1 MSNHPVEA
9 LLRPPV
15 ELWST
20 ATALSA
26 GILAWMAPWA
36 LMMPPG
42 VAQIAGC
49 FFILFGLWRARQGW
63 RVLRYQRQLR
73 HLPDYQLEAA
83 HIPLSRHKLFL
94 GKGFRWTGQHTQRL
108 RDTMKPGLR
117 HYVEPGPLYRW
128 ARRAEIAWESVPILS
143 RIASVLRQR
152 SRWNP
157 LAPLPAT
164 GGNPALHAVEPR
176 QQPVWMDL
184 GERVGHTLVLGTTRV
199 GKTRLAELLIAQDIR
214 RGDVVIVF
222 DPKGDAD
229 LLRRM
234 YAEARRAGRLEE
246 FHLFHLGFPEISAR
260 YNAIGNFSRI
270 TEVATRIANQ
280 LPNAGNSAAFK
291 EFAWRFVNIIARAL
305 VSLKRRPDYQQIR
318 RYINDIEPLFVEYA
332 AHCARREGIEQWETM
347 VAERASQIKERNL
360 PAALRGRSLAA
371 VACKRL
377 LQELAIY
384 DPVLDGL
391 ISAFKYDKTYFDK
404 IVSSVG
410 PLMEKL
416 TTGSIAPLISPNYHD
431 DNDPRPIFEWMEVV
445 RRKGI
450 VYVGLDALTDTTV
463 ASAVGNSMFAD
474 LVSVAGYIYKHGVS
488 ETAAVHE
495 NAGDDNNCN
504 TDGISN
510 SISVLDRECDHDP
523 HCYQADRTK
532 TGKGVDTGSDNEQN
546 KVQVSRHDQ
555 SGSKQRASHPQK
567 VGHNRCV
574 KSQRTPVI
582 SLHAD
587 EFNEL
592 IGDEFVPLLN
602 KAGGAGFQVTAYT
615 QTWSDVQARIGDRA
629 KAGQV
634 AGNFNTMLMLRV
646 KEMETAA
653 MLTDQLPT
661 VDVFSLMSV
670 SGVSDSSD
678 PGSGVDFSSSNQDRI
693 SVGEVQMLAAADM
706 VSLPKGQAF
715 ALLEGGQLWKLRI
728 PLPGQG
734 EDTSMPADFEE
745 LAQAMRRRY
754 STNDQWYRMNDQWWH
769 GVADEAGGRMKP
781 AEVPSSDSPPPTGS
795 C

>member
-1 MSNHPVEA
+1 MEA

-20 ATALSA
+20 CTAIAA
-26 GILAWMAPWA
+26 GTLAWLAPWA

-42 VAQIAGC
+42 IAMATSLT
-49 FFILFGLWRARQGW
+49 FFGFGLWRGRQAW
-63 RVLRYQRQLR
+63 RVLRYQRHMKR
-73 HLPDYQLEAA
+73 LPEYQVRADQ
-83 HIPLSRHKLFL
+83 IPVSRYKLFL
-94 GKGFRWTGQHTQRL
+94 GKGFRWTQQHTQRL
-108 RDTMKPGLR
+108 RDTLKPEVQR
-117 HYVEPGPLYRW
+117 YVQPGALYQW
-128 ARRAEIAWESVPILS
+128 ARQKEVAWESISGLSILAG
-143 RIASVLRQR
+143 ILRSR

-157 LAPLPAT
+157 LAPLPAV
-164 GGNPALHAVEPR
+164 GGKPALHAVEPHE
-176 QQPVWMDL
+176 QAVWMDL

-199 GKTRLAELLIAQDIR
+199 GKTRLAELLITQDIR

-222 DPKGDAD
+222 DPKGDPD
-229 LLRRM
+229 LLRRI
-234 YAEARRAGRLEE
+234 YAEAKRAGRLND
-246 FHLFHLGFPEISAR
+246 FYLFHLGFPELSAR

-280 LPNAGNSAAFK
+280 LPNEGNSAAFK

-305 VSLKRRPDYQQIR
+305 VALKRRPDYQLIR

-332 AHCARREGIEQWETM
+332 SHCAEVAGIDAWASLVE
-347 VAERASQIKERNL
+347 ERAADIKERNL
-360 PAALRGRSLAA
+360 PNALRGRSMEAI
-371 VACKRL
+371 ACMRL
-377 LQELAIY
+377 LQERAIY

-416 TTGSIAPLISPNYHD
+416 TTGTIAALISPNYQDEHD
-431 DNDPRPIFEWMEVV
+431 TRPIFEWMDVV

-474 LVSVAGYIYKHGVS
+474 LVSVAGHIYKHGVA
-488 ETAAVHE
+488 E
-495 NAGDDNNCN
+495 
-504 TDGISN
+504 DG
-510 SISVLDRECDHDP
+510 EG
-523 HCYQADRTK
+523 T
-532 TGKGVDTGSDNEQN
+532 
-546 KVQVSRHDQ
+546 Q
-555 SGSKQRASHPQK
+555 SQTHTR
-567 VGHNRCV
+567 NL
-574 KSQRTPVI
+574 TPTI

-615 QTWSDVQARIGDRA
+615 QTWSDVEARIGSKA

-646 KEMETAA
+646 KELDTAA
-653 MLTDQLPT
+653 MLTEQLPR

-670 SGVSDSSD
+670 SGVDDSSD
-678 PGSGVDFSSSNQDRI
+678 PGSGVDFKSRNEDRI
-693 SVGEVQMLAAADM
+693 SASEVPMLTAADM
-706 VSLPKGQAF
+706 VTLPKGQAF
-715 ALLEGGQLWKLRI
+715 ALLEGGQLWKIRM
-728 PLPGQG
+728 PLPDDR
-734 EDTSMPADFEE
+734 EDTAMPSDFEE
-745 LAQAMRRRY
+745 MADAMRSSY
-754 STNDQWYRMNDQWWH
+754 ITNDHWYRVTDHWWH
-769 GVADEAGGRMKP
+769 AVSETTPD
-781 AEVPSSDSPPPTGS
+781 PSQQEGSP
-795 C
+795 

>member
-1 MSNHPVEA
+1 MSSHPMEG

-20 ATALSA
+20 ATALAA
-26 GILAWMAPWA
+26 GTLSWLAPWA

-42 VAQIAGC
+42 IAWATGSI
-49 FFILFGLWRARQGW
+49 FFGFGLWRGRQAW
-63 RVLRYQRQLR
+63 RVLRYQHHMKR
-73 HLPDYQLEAA
+73 LPSYTVRADQ
-83 HIPLSRHKLFL
+83 IPVSRHKLFL
-94 GKGFRWTGQHTQRL
+94 GRGFRWTQRHTQRL
-108 RDTMKPGLR
+108 RDTLKPEVQR
-117 HYVEPGPLYRW
+117 YVQPGRLYQW
-128 ARRAEIAWESVPILS
+128 ARQKEVAWESIPGL
-143 RIASVLRQR
+143 SVLAKGLRSR

-157 LAPLPAT
+157 LAPLPAV
-164 GGNPALHAVEPR
+164 GGKPALHAVEPHE
-176 QQPVWMDL
+176 QSVWMDL

-199 GKTRLAELLIAQDIR
+199 GKTRLAELLITQDIR

-229 LLRRM
+229 LLRRI
-234 YAEARRAGRLEE
+234 YTEAKRAGRLDD
-246 FHLFHLGFPEISAR
+246 FYLFHLGFPELSAR

-280 LPNAGNSAAFK
+280 LPNEGNSAAFK

-305 VSLKRRPDYQQIR
+305 VALKRRPDYQQIR

-332 AHCARREGIEQWETM
+332 GHCAEVAGIDTWASLVE
-347 VAERASQIKERNL
+347 ERAADIKERNL
-360 PAALRGRSLAA
+360 PNALRGRSMEAI
-371 VACKRL
+371 ACMRL
-377 LQELAIY
+377 LQERAIY

-416 TTGSIAPLISPNYHD
+416 TTGTIAALISPDYQD
-431 DNDPRPIFEWMEVV
+431 DRDARPIFEWMEVV

-474 LVSVAGYIYKHGVS
+474 LVSVAGTIYKHGV
-488 ETAAVHE
+488 AA
-495 NAGDDNNCN
+495 
-504 TDGISN
+504 
-510 SISVLDRECDHDP
+510 P
-523 HCYQADRTK
+523 
-532 TGKGVDTGSDNEQN
+532 GSDTAIPINT
-546 KVQVSRHDQ
+546 RQ
-555 SGSKQRASHPQK
+555 SPP
-567 VGHNRCV
+567 
-574 KSQRTPVI
+574 TI

-615 QTWSDVQARIGDRA
+615 QTWSDVEARIGSRA

-646 KEMETAA
+646 KELDTAA
-653 MLTDQLPT
+653 MLTEQLPR
-661 VDVFSLMSV
+661 VEVFTLMSV
-670 SGVSDSSD
+670 SGVDDSSD
-678 PGSGVDFSSSNQDRI
+678 PGSGVDFKSRNEDRI
-693 SVGEVQMLAAADM
+693 SVSEVPMLTASDM
-706 VSLPKGQAF
+706 VTLPKGQAF
-715 ALLEGGQLWKLRI
+715 ALLEGGQLWKIRI
-728 PLPGQG
+728 PLPDDRS
-734 EDTSMPADFEE
+734 DTVMPGDFEE
-745 LAQAMRRRY
+745 MATAMQRSY
-754 STNDQWYRMNDQWWH
+754 ISNDHWYRVTEHWWH
-769 GVADEAGGRMKP
+769 AVSEATVETAK
-781 AEVPSSDSPPPTGS
+781 SSDSA
-795 C
+795 